1 MFGER
6 RKHPRYVINRVA
18 KFQVDSGAIPR
29 DCTITDISARGARL
43 FSDADIPDQFFL
55 LISGGEKIV
64 REECCV
70 TWRLGGEVGVT
81 FVTHQREILRSQL
94 IDRLRAETRQ
104 AFRHA

>member
-18 KFQVDSGAIPR
+18 KFQADSGAIPR
-29 DCTITDISARGARL
+29 DCTITDISAQGARL
-43 FSDADIPDQFFL
+43 FSEGEIPDQFFL
-55 LISGGEKIV
+55 LIYGGDKVV
-64 REECCV
+64 REECSV

-81 FVTHQREILRSQL
+81 FVTHRREILRAQL

-104 AFRHA
+104 AFHRA